1 MKKVILAVGLMIGIS
16 IFAENIYFGPGQ
28 QIATF
33 EEAFECAQTGDYLIE
48 LTAKT
53 YTFPSQ
59 WTIPDYGWKWLSF
72 DILWPEE
79 DDNIAEYFLAP
90 ISDIDELDFALFKP
104 HSPGSQ
110 PLTISFYPTQQNLDH
125 PFTSPYGYKFKTITD
140 CQFTVTGQRCPA
152 ETTFPL
158 FSNNQEN
165 WIGYFL
171 EETQL
176 VYDAFG
182 THLDELTQI
191 KAQHWT
197 INKVNGVWP
206 PDIAAYTISPGDMV
220 IVYCERDIPAFSWSF
235 EESRE
240 KYVMPESQDFTYE
253 EEADY
258 IPVFIALDPNDLP
271 SEIGAYVEGECKGAT
286 VVQDTTAQIC
296 AYILENQGEDLE
308 FEFSYGSKEQNK
320 QFKEYGICEPET
332 SKTVKG
338 TIQIDNSRDCY
349 YVSFKNGQNITPVPT
364 QIEITNFPNPFNP
377 ETTLFFSLP
386 NEQKIELSVYNL
398 KGQKVRQ
405 LVKGQFPSGNNSIV
419 WNGKDDSG
427 KQVCSGVYLYKLE
440 TADKIISKK
449 MLLLK

>member
-16 IFAENIYFGPGQ
+16 IFAENIYFGSGQ

-33 EEAFECAQTGDYLIE
+33 EEAFEIAKTGDHLIE
-48 LTAKT
+48 ATTKT
-53 YTFPSQ
+53 YTFKKG
-59 WTIPDYGWKWLSF
+59 INWLCF
-72 DILWPEE
+72 DILEHN
-79 DDNIAEYFLAP
+79 DP
-90 ISDIDELDFALFKP
+90 IIT
-104 HSPGSQ
+104 HQ
-110 PLTISFYPTQQNLDH
+110 VQNLFVPIDCRMKYGRH
-125 PFTSPYGYKFKTITD
+125 EYLQFYFSGAFWVNGSHLITGSNGYKLQVKVE

-171 EETQL
+171 EETQHI
-176 VYDAFG
+176 YDAFADQLANITG
-182 THLDELTQI
+182 LR
-191 KAQHWT
+191 AQHWA
-197 INKVNGVWP
+197 IKKPPNGIWP
-206 PDIAAYTISPGDMV
+206 DVPYTISPGDMV
-220 IVYCERDIPAFSWSF
+220 IVYCEREIPAFSWSF

-240 KYVMPESQDFTYE
+240 KYVIPKSQDFTYE

-258 IPVFIALDPNDLP
+258 IPVFIELDPNDLP

-308 FEFSYGSKEQNK
+308 FEFSYGSREQNK
-320 QFKEYGICEPET
+320 QIKEYGICEPET

-338 TIQIDNSRDCY
+338 TIQIDKNKDCY
-349 YVSFKNGQNITPVPT
+349 YVSFKDGQNNTPVT
-364 QIEITNFPNPFNP
+364 AKIEIANFPNPFNP

-386 NEQKIELSVYNL
+386 NEQKIELTVYNL

-405 LVKGQFPSGNNSIV
+405 LVKGQFPAGQNSIV
-419 WNGKDDSG
+419 WNGKDDNGKSVGSG
-427 KQVCSGVYLYKLE
+427 LYLYKLK
-440 TADKIISKK
+440 TSDKVISKK